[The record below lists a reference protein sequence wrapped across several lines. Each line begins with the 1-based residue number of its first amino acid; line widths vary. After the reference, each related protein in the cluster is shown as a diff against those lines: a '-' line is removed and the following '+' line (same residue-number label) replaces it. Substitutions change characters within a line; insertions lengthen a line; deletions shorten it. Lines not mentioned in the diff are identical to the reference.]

1 MMSTFRVAVAIATR
15 GRPSVVARCLAA
27 LKDQSHPID
36 RILIACNS
44 GDDIPHDLSADK
56 VDVLYGPAGLTKQR
70 NNALAHLPADTDL
83 VIFFDDDFVAHGD
96 YVKAMVALFTQDAGV
111 AGATGDV
118 VADGIN
124 GKAIEFED
132 ALRRLRTISVDPT
145 KPTLVENFSP
155 YGCNMAFRR
164 ASLAGLTFDERL
176 VLYGWQEDRDFG
188 AQVARRGRIVR
199 LNTAC
204 GIHLGFRGG
213 RVPGIR
219 LGYSQVINPLYLHR
233 KSNMTLAK
241 AVGHIA
247 KNMLANAVKTFILKD
262 GEDRAGRL
270 KGNALAVVDVLR
282 GRLEPEKVLRL

>member
-1 MMSTFRVAVAIATR
+1 MSTFRVAVAIATR
-15 GRPSVVARCLAA
+15 GRPSIVARCLST
-27 LKDQSHPID
+27 LKDQSYPID
-36 RILIACNS
+36 KILIACNS
-44 GDDIPHDLSADK
+44 ENDIPQGCSADNIE
-56 VDVLYGPAGLTKQR
+56 VLYGPAGLTKQR
-70 NNALAHLPADTDL
+70 NNALANLPADTDL
-83 VIFFDDDFVAHGD
+83 MIFFDDDFVPHRD
-96 YVKAMVALFTQDAGV
+96 YVQAMVALFTQDAGV
-111 AGATGDV
+111 SGATGAV

-132 ALRRLRTISVDPT
+132 AVGRLLTINVDQA
-145 KPTLVENFSP
+145 KPALVENFSP

-199 LNTAC
+199 LSTAC

-219 LGYSQVINPLYLHR
+219 LGYSQVVNPLYLYK
-233 KSNMTLAK
+233 KSNMKLSK
-241 AVGHIA
+241 AINHIGR
-247 KNMLANAVKTFILKD
+247 NILANIVKSVILKD
-262 GEDRAGRL
+262 GEDRIGRL
-270 KGNALAVVDVLR
+270 KGNALAVADVLR